1 MFYGFCNLF
10 PGSDSHKIIGILA
23 KTSLG
28 SLTGVAH
35 NVAYLGEL
43 EIIGI
48 ITIDI
53 ILIRL
58 YACSWA
64 IYHNTSATKNHLW
77 NYLFIEWFS
86 KPSNSNTKRENMEI
100 KNITLFFTG
109 IAVFLLGAFVVIF
122 DYPQI
127 QYFEAL
133 ESESYYLLEQ
143 EKRDI
148 HQRLIIEF
156 SIGIGMLC
164 VGVALLGIS
173 FFSDKLK
180 NRIR

>member
-1 MFYGFCNLF
+1 
-10 PGSDSHKIIGILA
+10 
-23 KTSLG
+23 
-28 SLTGVAH
+28 
-35 NVAYLGEL
+35 
-43 EIIGI
+43 
-48 ITIDI
+48 
-53 ILIRL
+53 
-58 YACSWA
+58 
-64 IYHNTSATKNHLW
+64 
-77 NYLFIEWFS
+77 
-86 KPSNSNTKRENMEI
+86 MEI

-109 IAVFLLGAFVVIF
+109 IAVFLLGTFVVIF

-133 ESESYYLLEQ
+133 EAESYYLLEQ
-143 EKRDI
+143 EKKDI

-164 VGVALLGIS
+164 VGGALLGIS

>member
-1 MFYGFCNLF
+1 
-10 PGSDSHKIIGILA
+10 
-23 KTSLG
+23 
-28 SLTGVAH
+28 
-35 NVAYLGEL
+35 
-43 EIIGI
+43 
-48 ITIDI
+48 
-53 ILIRL
+53 
-58 YACSWA
+58 
-64 IYHNTSATKNHLW
+64 
-77 NYLFIEWFS
+77 
-86 KPSNSNTKRENMEI
+86 MEI

-143 EKRDI
+143 EKKDI